1 MTTALRR
8 LSRATTL
15 ADALADAPRAA
26 VYCRISDDRRGEGL
40 GVERQRED
48 CVTLAERNGWKVVH
62 TFTDND
68 LSAYSGKPRPQYAAL
83 MAAVEAGEIDVIAGW
98 DPDRLH
104 RSPAELE
111 TFIAAVERAGVA
123 VHTVQA
129 GEWDLTTAN
138 GRLHARM
145 LGAVARHESEHKSE
159 RVRRALQQRAESG
172 RSHGR
177 RAYGWVRD
185 HATDGAVHEVI
196 EPAQAAVIRRIAD
209 ALLSGES
216 LRSVTT
222 SLNAEGVPSPT
233 GKPWGKNMV
242 RALVLRERN
251 AGLRVHRG
259 EIVGEG
265 AWEAIIDRGRW
276 EQLRAVLSDPRRRTS
291 TGTAAAH
298 LLSGIARCGVC
309 GATLRVAQNRGVPSY
324 RCSADGCVIRRKADL
339 EHLIVGL
346 VTARLARPDAAGLF
360 APEDTAERALASD
373 DAERLRGR
381 LDHAADQYAEGSI
394 DGRQLER
401 ITAKLRPLLADAERR
416 ARVVDPAPLLDGLAG
431 AGDVAA
437 AWENLPLSRRRAVV
451 DTLMA
456 ITLNRTRQGARTFDH
471 DAVAIAWKGAGV

>member
-1 MTTALRR
+1 MGGDHRPPRVSQTA
-8 LSRATTL
+8 
-15 ADALADAPRAA
+15 ALADAPRAA

-40 GVERQRED
+40 GVERQRQD
-48 CVTLAERNGWKVVH
+48 CAALAERNGWNVVR
-62 TFTDND
+62 TLTDND

-83 MAAVEAGEIDVIAGW
+83 MAAVEAGQVDVIAAW

-123 VHTVQA
+123 VYTVQA

-172 RSHGR
+172 RPHGR
-177 RAYGWVRD
+177 RAYGWIREHAPDGTVR
-185 HATDGAVHEVI
+185 EVI
-196 EPAQAAVIRRIAD
+196 EPAEAAVVQRLAN
-209 ALLSGES
+209 ALLAGES
-216 LRSVTT
+216 LRSVTAALKT
-222 SLNAEGVPSPT
+222 GGVPSPT
-233 GKPWGKNMV
+233 GKPWSKNMV

-259 EIVGEG
+259 EVVGEG
-265 AWEAIIDRGRW
+265 AWEAILDRGRW
-276 EQLRAVLSDPRRRTS
+276 EQLRAVLTDPQRRSS

-324 RCSADGCVIRRKADL
+324 RCSANGCVIRRKADL
-339 EHLIVGL
+339 DHLIVGL
-346 VTARLARPDAAGLF
+346 VTARLARPDAVGLF
-360 APEDTAERALASD
+360 TVGDSAERTAAVEE
-373 DAERLRGR
+373 AERLRGR
-381 LDHAADQYAEGSI
+381 LDHAADQYAEGAI
-394 DGRQLER
+394 DGRQMER

-416 ARVVDPAPLLDGLAG
+416 ARVVDPAPLLDGLTG
-431 AGDVAA
+431 ASDVAS
-437 AWENLPLSRRRAVV
+437 AWNDLPLSRRRAVV
-451 DTLMA
+451 STLMA
-456 ITLNRTRQGARTFDH
+456 ITVSRTRQGARTFDPE
-471 DAVAIAWKGAGV
+471 AVTIEWKGAGA

>member
-1 MTTALRR
+1 MTAAL
-8 LSRATTL
+8 LRASQ
-15 ADALADAPRAA
+15 AAALADAPRAA

-40 GVERQRED
+40 GVERQRQD
-48 CVTLAERNGWKVVH
+48 CAALAERNGWNVVR

-83 MAAVEAGEIDVIAGW
+83 MAAVEAGQVDVIAAW

-111 TFIAAVERAGVA
+111 TFITAVERAGVA

-177 RAYGWVRD
+177 RAYGWSREHALDGTVR
-185 HATDGAVHEVI
+185 EVI
-196 EPAQAAVIRRIAD
+196 EPAEAAVVQRIAN
-209 ALLSGES
+209 ALLAGES
-216 LRSVTT
+216 LRSVTAA
-222 SLNAEGVPSPT
+222 LNAEGVPSPT

-259 EIVGEG
+259 GVVGEG
-265 AWEAIIDRGRW
+265 VWEAILDRGRW
-276 EQLRAVLSDPRRRTS
+276 EQLRAVLSDPQRRTS

-339 EHLIVGL
+339 DDLIVGL
-346 VTARLARPDAAGLF
+346 VTARLARPDAVGLF
-360 APEDTAERALASD
+360 AVGDSAERSAAVEE
-373 DAERLRGR
+373 AERLRGR
-381 LDHAADQYAEGSI
+381 LDHAADQYAEGAI
-394 DGRQLER
+394 DGRQMER
-401 ITAKLRPLLADAERR
+401 ITAKLRPMLADAERR
-416 ARVVDPAPLLDGLAG
+416 ARVVDPAPLLDGLTG
-431 AGDVAA
+431 ASDVAA
-437 AWENLPLSRRRAVV
+437 AWNDLPLSRRRAVV
-451 DTLMA
+451 HTLMA
-456 ITLNRTRQGARTFDH
+456 ITVSRTRQGARAFDPE
-471 DAVAIAWKGAGV
+471 AVTIEWKGAGA

>member
-1 MTTALRR
+1 MTSTLRKP
-8 LSRATTL
+8 SRAAL

-26 VYCRISDDRRGEGL
+26 VYCRISDDRGGEGL
-40 GVERQRED
+40 GVERQRQD
-48 CVTLAERNGWKVVH
+48 CTTLAERSGWKVVH
-62 TFTDND
+62 IFTDND

-83 MAAVEAGEIDVIAGW
+83 MAAVEAGEIDVVAAW

-111 TFIAAVERAGVA
+111 TFIAAIERASVA
-123 VHTVQA
+123 VYTVQA

-177 RAYGWVRD
+177 RAYGWLRE
-185 HATDGAVHEVI
+185 HAADGTVHEVI
-196 EPAQAAVIRRIAD
+196 EPAEAAVVQRIAD
-209 ALLSGES
+209 ALLSGDS
-216 LRSVTT
+216 LRSVTV

-242 RALVLRERN
+242 RALVLRARN

-265 AWEAIIDRGRW
+265 AWEAILDRGRW
-276 EQLRAVLSDPRRRTS
+276 EQLRAVLSDPQRRTS

-298 LLSGIARCGVC
+298 LLSGVARCGVC

-339 EHLIVGL
+339 DHLIVGL
-346 VTARLARPDAAGLF
+346 VTARLARPDAASLF
-360 APEDTAERALASD
+360 APDDSAERSMAHD
-373 DAERLRGR
+373 EAERLRGR
-381 LDHAADQYAEGSI
+381 LDHAADQYAEGLI
-394 DGRQLER
+394 DGRQMER

-437 AWENLPLSRRRAVV
+437 AWDDLPLSRRRAVV
-451 DTLMA
+451 DTLMT
-456 ITLNRTRQGARTFDH
+456 ITLNRTRQGARRFDP
-471 DAVAIAWKGAGV
+471 DAVAIAWKQPGA